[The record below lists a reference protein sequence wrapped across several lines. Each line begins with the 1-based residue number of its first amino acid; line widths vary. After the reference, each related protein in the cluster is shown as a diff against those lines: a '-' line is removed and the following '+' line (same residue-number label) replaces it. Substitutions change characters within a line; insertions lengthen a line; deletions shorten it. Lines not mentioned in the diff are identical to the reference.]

1 MGSGFMDLLMSLNL
15 ESENSALKVDKE
27 NLEKQVDRSI
37 LKKKNARLQSENEQ
51 LLEKIADLE
60 SQAVNSFRKLSQK
73 TAESLESGS
82 ETGEAGWGYDWNK
95 MHQPTQN
102 LLQKPT
108 HSSPPKTSVD
118 SSFNLPS
125 PRGSNSSVALIS
137 NNLRLPMHGPPTHQH
152 ITNQWQNLLIFCV
165 IRWVNSY
172 F

>member
-1 MGSGFMDLLMSLNL
+1 M
-15 ESENSALKVDKE
+15 DKE

-82 ETGEAGWGYDWNK
+82 ETGEAGWGYDWIE
-95 MHQPTQN
+95 MQQPTQE
-102 LLQKPT
+102 PT
-108 HSSPPKTSVD
+108 HSSPPKTPVD
-118 SSFNLPS
+118 SSPDLS
-125 PRGSNSSVALIS
+125 SSRDSNSSVGLIS
-137 NNLRLPMHGPPTHQH
+137 NNLRMPTQGPPTHQH
-152 ITNQWQNLLIFCV
+152 ITNQWQNLILFCV

>member
-1 MGSGFMDLLMSLNL
+1 M
-15 ESENSALKVDKE
+15 
-27 NLEKQVDRSI
+27 DRSI

-82 ETGEAGWGYDWNK
+82 ETGEAGWGYDW
-95 MHQPTQN
+95 MHQPTQK
-102 LLQKPT
+102 LMLKPT
-108 HSSPPKTSVD
+108 HSSPPKTLVD
-118 SSFNLPS
+118 SSFNLSS
-125 PRGSNSSVALIS
+125 PREGNSSVALIS
-137 NNLRLPMHGPPTHQH
+137 NNLRLPTHGPPTHQH

>member
-1 MGSGFMDLLMSLNL
+1 M
-15 ESENSALKVDKE
+15 
-27 NLEKQVDRSI
+27 DRSI

-82 ETGEAGWGYDWNK
+82 ETGEAGWGYDWIK
-95 MHQPTQN
+95 MHQPT
-102 LLQKPT
+102 QKPT

-118 SSFNLPS
+118 SSFNLSS

-137 NNLRLPMHGPPTHQH
+137 SYLRLPTHGPPTHQH

>member
-1 MGSGFMDLLMSLNL
+1 M
-15 ESENSALKVDKE
+15 DKE

-82 ETGEAGWGYDWNK
+82 ETGEAGWGYDWIE
-95 MHQPTQN
+95 MQQPTQE
-102 LLQKPT
+102 PT

-118 SSFNLPS
+118 SSPDLSSFWD
-125 PRGSNSSVALIS
+125 SNSSVGLIS
-137 NNLRLPMHGPPTHQH
+137 NNLRMPTQGPPTHQH
-152 ITNQWQNLLIFCV
+152 ITNQWQNLILFCV

>member
-1 MGSGFMDLLMSLNL
+1 M
-15 ESENSALKVDKE
+15 DKE

-82 ETGEAGWGYDWNK
+82 ETGEAGWGYDWIE
-95 MHQPTQN
+95 MQQPTQE
-102 LLQKPT
+102 PT

-118 SSFNLPS
+118 SSPDLS
-125 PRGSNSSVALIS
+125 SSRDSNSSVGLIS
-137 NNLRLPMHGPPTHQH
+137 NNLRMPTQGPPTHQH
-152 ITNQWQNLLIFCV
+152 ITNQWQNLILFCV

>member
-1 MGSGFMDLLMSLNL
+1 MFFEPKLIILYS

-37 LKKKNARLQSENEQ
+37 LKKKNARLMSENAE

-73 TAESLESGS
+73 TAENLESGS
-82 ETGEAGWGYDWNK
+82 ETGEAGWGYDWIE
-95 MHQPTQN
+95 MHKPTQK
-102 LLQKPT
+102 LVQKPT

-118 SSFNLPS
+118 SSIDLS
-125 PRGSNSSVALIS
+125 SSRGSNSSVALIS
-137 NNLRLPMHGPPTHQH
+137 NYFREPTQGPPTHEH
-152 ITNQWQNLLIFCV
+152 PTNQWQNLFLFCA

>member
-1 MGSGFMDLLMSLNL
+1 M
-15 ESENSALKVDKE
+15 
-27 NLEKQVDRSI
+27 DRSI

-82 ETGEAGWGYDWNK
+82 ETGEAGWGYDWIK
-95 MHQPTQN
+95 IHQPT
-102 LLQKPT
+102 QKPT
-108 HSSPPKTSVD
+108 HSSPPKTSVA
-118 SSFNLPS
+118 SSFNLLS
-125 PRGSNSSVALIS
+125 PRERNSSVALIS
-137 NNLRLPMHGPPTHQH
+137 NNLRLPTHGPPTHQH

>member
-1 MGSGFMDLLMSLNL
+1 MSS

-37 LKKKNARLQSENEQ
+37 LKKKNARLQSKNQE

-60 SQAVNSFRKLSQK
+60 SQAINSFRKLSQK
-73 TAESLESGS
+73 TAENLESGS
-82 ETGEAGWGYDWNK
+82 ETGEAGWGFDRIE
-95 MHQPTQN
+95 MQQPTQE
-102 LLQKPT
+102 PT

-118 SSFNLPS
+118 SSIDYSSSSGN
-125 PRGSNSSVALIS
+125 NSSVALIS
-137 NNLRLPMHGPPTHQH
+137 NNLREPTQGSPTHEH
-152 ITNQWQNLLIFCV
+152 PTNQWQNLFLFCV

>member
-1 MGSGFMDLLMSLNL
+1 M
-15 ESENSALKVDKE
+15 
-27 NLEKQVDRSI
+27 DRSI

-82 ETGEAGWGYDWNK
+82 ETGEAGWGYDWIK
-95 MHQPTQN
+95 MHQPT
-102 LLQKPT
+102 QKPT

-118 SSFNLPS
+118 SSFNLSS
-125 PRGSNSSVALIS
+125 PRESNSSVALIS
-137 NNLRLPMHGPPTHQH
+137 NNLRLPTHGPPTHQH

>member
-1 MGSGFMDLLMSLNL
+1 M
-15 ESENSALKVDKE
+15 
-27 NLEKQVDRSI
+27 DRSI

-82 ETGEAGWGYDWNK
+82 ETGEAGWGYDWIK
-95 MHQPTQN
+95 MHPPT
-102 LLQKPT
+102 QKPT
-108 HSSPPKTSVD
+108 HSSPPKTSVA
-118 SSFNLPS
+118 SSFNLLS
-125 PRGSNSSVALIS
+125 PRERNSSVALIS
-137 NNLRLPMHGPPTHQH
+137 NNLRLPTHGPPTHQH

>member
-1 MGSGFMDLLMSLNL
+1 M
-15 ESENSALKVDKE
+15 
-27 NLEKQVDRSI
+27 DRSI

-82 ETGEAGWGYDWNK
+82 ETGEAGWGYDWIK
-95 MHQPTQN
+95 MHQPT
-102 LLQKPT
+102 QKPT

-118 SSFNLPS
+118 SSFNLSS
-125 PRGSNSSVALIS
+125 PRESNSSVALIS
-137 NNLRLPMHGPPTHQH
+137 NNSRLPTHGLPTHQH